1 MSDPAAALAL
11 SAATTLVNTM
21 ATSGWEATKALFVR
35 LFRRQGDGDEPAA
48 ELERAAAR
56 VVAAGEGERAERA
69 RQSLVGTWQYQLQ
82 TLLED
87 HPDAEAELLEILAGL
102 QSPEAGQHWQQTNIA
117 RDGGTTYAAQ
127 GGNVIHYSVDQ
138 VPPVPDPG
146 DHR

>member
-35 LFRRQGDGDEPAA
+35 LFRRQGDGDEQAA
-48 ELERAAAR
+48 ELERGAAR
-56 VVAAGEGERAERA
+56 VAAAGDADRA
-69 RQSLVGTWQYQLQ
+69 RQSLVGSWQYQLQ

-87 HPDAEAELLEILAGL
+87 HPDAEAELLEILAQL

-117 RDGGTTYAAQ
+117 RDGGTAYAAQ
-127 GGNVIHYSVDQ
+127 GGNVIHYSVNQ
-138 VPPVPDPG
+138 VPLAPDP
-146 DHR
+146 DDQR